1 MSIMF
6 DIFIYIHLSTYVPS
20 HEPDAHFSKILL
32 YQIRNA
38 V

>member
-6 DIFIYIHLSTYVPS
+6 DIFIYIHLSTYVLIL
-20 HEPDAHFSKILL
+20 ETDARFNKLLL
-32 YQIRNA
+32 YLIRNI